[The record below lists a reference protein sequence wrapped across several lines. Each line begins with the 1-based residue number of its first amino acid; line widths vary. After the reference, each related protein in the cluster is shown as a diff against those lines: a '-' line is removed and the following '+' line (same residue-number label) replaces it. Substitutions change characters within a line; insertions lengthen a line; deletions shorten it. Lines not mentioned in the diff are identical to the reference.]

1 MIDVQYSKNV
11 SIQQLADDA
20 FVLRINDAKVYQY
33 LLTQCGKTFGWER
46 SIQKSQSFLNG
57 DIEYQINVSDLA
69 LEHFGKDFFMLEP
82 ELLNNI
88 AKS

>member
-1 MIDVQYSKNV
+1 MM
-11 SIQQLADDA
+11 
-20 FVLRINDAKVYQY
+20 
-33 LLTQCGKTFGWER
+33 
-46 SIQKSQSFLNG
+46 QKSINTCLPSVARPLVGNAHHPKVTTLLNG

>member
-1 MIDVQYSKNV
+1 MM
-11 SIQQLADDA
+11 
-20 FVLRINDAKVYQY
+20 
-33 LLTQCGKTFGWER
+33 
-46 SIQKSQSFLNG
+46 QKSINTCSPSVARPLVGNAPSKSHKALNG